1 MEILSSRSEKKK
13 RAGKT
18 GICARPVPFFFSLQ
32 SHLLEVGDVPPPS
45 VSFLL
50 STGAGSHAA
59 QSIIIA
65 RSHIVYIIMFLTN
78 FN

>member
-13 RAGKT
+13 RAGKI

-45 VSFLL
+45 VSVLL
-50 STGAGSHAA
+50 CTGAGSHTA
-59 QSIIIA
+59 QSVIIA
-65 RSHIVYIIMFLTN
+65 CSHIV
-78 FN
+78 

>member
-1 MEILSSRSEKKK
+1 MEILSSRSEKKESWEN
-13 RAGKT
+13 RDLCT
-18 GICARPVPFFFSLQ
+18 PSSRLLQ
-32 SHLLEVGDVPPPS
+32 SSVTLAGSRDVPPPS

-50 STGAGSHAA
+50 SIGAGSHAA

-65 RSHIVYIIMFLTN
+65 RCHIVYIIMFLTN